1 MPIEVHNDL
10 TWSDYEDMDCP
21 LCMEHFDYDEINF
34 FPCSC
39 GYQVCKFCWD
49 RISHNDD
56 PSTRICP
63 ACRKPYTDQPA
74 LAVGISEELREK
86 LENGAKGGNKTNNGI
101 GGAINPST
109 GLAYEGQDRTRIG
122 NVADA
127 RKHLS
132 TVRVLQKNL
141 VFIVGL
147 SPSLAKEEIL
157 KKYEYFGKY
166 GTIKK
171 VAISTNHSNYS
182 AL

>member
-1 MPIEVHNDL
+1 MGD
-10 TWSDYEDMDCP
+10 
-21 LCMEHFDYDEINF
+21 FDEINF

-56 PSTRICP
+56 LTTRICP

-74 LAVGISEELREK
+74 LAAPISEDLRDK
-86 LENGAKGGNKTNNGI
+86 LEASKNGNKSGTIIGSA
-101 GGAINPST
+101 GGAGPI
-109 GLAYEGQDRTRIG
+109 GYEGQDRTRIG
-122 NVADA
+122 NVTDS

-157 KKYEYFGKY
+157 
-166 GTIKK
+166 
-171 VAISTNHSNYS
+171 
-182 AL
+182 